1 MAFKSGFERTL
12 DQQLKVSGVKYSYET
27 TQIPYILNGTYNPD
41 FTLSNGILIEAKG
54 LLDRESKR
62 KMAAVK
68 ELDIRFV
75 FYQADKKIPG
85 SKQTHGVWATKNGF
99 PWADGSIPKEWLVE

>member
-1 MAFKSGFERTL
+1 
-12 DQQLKVSGVKYSYET
+12 
-27 TQIPYILNGTYNPD
+27 
-41 FTLSNGILIEAKG
+41 
-54 LLDRESKR
+54 
-62 KMAAVK
+62 MAAVK
-68 ELDIRFV
+68 QQHPELDIRFV